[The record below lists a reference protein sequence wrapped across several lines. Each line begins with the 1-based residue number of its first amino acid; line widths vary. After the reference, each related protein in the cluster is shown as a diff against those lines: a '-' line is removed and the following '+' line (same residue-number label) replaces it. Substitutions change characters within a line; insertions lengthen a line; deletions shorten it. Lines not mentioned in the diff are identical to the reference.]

1 MRAGTAQEERVT
13 GGKIPGRPKSGWAI
27 RGRAMHAPQ
36 RGAIEIIDDAV
47 IIIDAAG
54 RIIAATN
61 TAAPDGPA
69 TAAQFAAA
77 GRLTTLAPRQFL
89 LPGMVD
95 LHVHAPQFPQL
106 GKALDRPLAE
116 WLHVHTFPL
125 EARFADL
132 DYARRIY
139 ASLVETLLA
148 NGTTTAA
155 YFATRHLA
163 ATKILAETCLAK
175 GQRAL
180 VGRVAQDDPAQC
192 PADYRDPSPAVAIIE
207 TGEFI
212 EHLRAL
218 PGNAAARVLPAITPR
233 FVPACSDA
241 LLRGLGDLAGKAQCH
256 VQTHCS
262 ESDWEHDF
270 VLARCGIS
278 DAAALDGFGLLTRRT
293 ILAHG
298 NLLSSGDLD
307 RIAGAGAGIAH
318 CPLSNFFFADAVFPL
333 RAALRRGVHVGL
345 GTDIAGGASASLF
358 DSARLAV
365 VASRALESGVDPR
378 RPAAERGVPDQRI
391 DFAEAF
397 WLATA
402 GGGIALD
409 LPIGLFRP
417 GYAFDALIIDPDAP
431 GSNLRLFAE
440 DRGED
445 VLQKTLNGV
454 ARTNITAVFVDGE
467 IVHGAA

>member
-1 MRAGTAQEERVT
+1 
-13 GGKIPGRPKSGWAI
+13 
-27 RGRAMHAPQ
+27 MHAPR
-36 RGAIEIIDDAV
+36 RGAIEISDDAALV
-47 IIIDAAG
+47 IDAAG
-54 RIIAATN
+54 RIVSASDA
-61 TAAPDGPA
+61 AAPDGA
-69 TAAQFAAA
+69 AAIAQFAAA

-89 LPGMVD
+89 LPGLVD
-95 LHVHAPQFPQL
+95 LHIHAPQFPQL

-116 WLHVHTFPL
+116 WLHAYTFPL
-125 EARFADL
+125 EARFSDTAF
-132 DYARRIY
+132 AGRVY

-163 ATKILAETCLAK
+163 SSKILAETCLAK

-192 PADYRDPSPAVAIIE
+192 PAYYRDPSPEIAVAE
-207 TGEFI
+207 TSAFI
-212 EHLRAL
+212 DHLRAM
-218 PGNAAARVLPAITPR
+218 PGNESALVLPAITPR
-233 FVPACSDA
+233 FIPACSDT
-241 LLRGLGDLAGKAQCH
+241 LLRRLGDLAGETRCH

-270 VLARCGIS
+270 VLARCGVS

-318 CPLSNFFFADAVFPL
+318 CPLSNLFFANAVFPL
-333 RAALRRGVHVGL
+333 RAALQRGIHVGL
-345 GTDIAGGASASLF
+345 GTDIAGGASPSLF

-365 VASRALESGVDPR
+365 VASRALESGVDSR
-378 RPAAERGVPDQRI
+378 RPAAERGVPGARI
-391 DFAEAF
+391 DFAESF

-409 LPIGLFRP
+409 LPVGLFRP
-417 GYAFDALIIDPDAP
+417 GYAFDAMIIDPDAT
-431 GSNLRLFAE
+431 GSNLNVFAE
-440 DRGED
+440 DSGED

-454 ARTNITAVFVDGE
+454 TRTNIVAVFVDGA
-467 IVHGAA
+467 IVHGSA